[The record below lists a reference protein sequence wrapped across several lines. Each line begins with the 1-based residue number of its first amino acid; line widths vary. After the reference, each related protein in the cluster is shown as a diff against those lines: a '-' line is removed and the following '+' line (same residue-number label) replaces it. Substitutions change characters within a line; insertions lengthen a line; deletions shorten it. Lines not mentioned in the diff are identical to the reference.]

1 VFVKYKKIYQFYEMS
16 PRYLLKGYK
25 NCPGLYVMKTRHSV
39 EHDHHI
45 DFDEASAEW
54 RRNKKALSNGMF
66 SYVCGINT
74 KSGKPCQRVESHRRF
89 HKNDTENSDK

>member
-1 VFVKYKKIYQFYEMS
+1 MDSQRLRYNTRNNLAVFDV
-16 PRYLLKGYK
+16 G
-25 NCPGLYVMKTRHSV
+25 
-39 EHDHHI
+39 I

-66 SYVCGINT
+66 SYVCGVNT
-74 KSGKPCQRVESHRRF
+74 KSGKPCQRAESHRRF